1 MRKSHPVRRAV
12 LAGAATVSGIVLLLS
27 LKPASDPGS
36 AQAAGQAPP
45 AAAGQAPQGG
55 VNGAVTGD
63 AAQTQY
69 GAVQVRLTMS
79 NGKITQA
86 EAVQA
91 PKGGRS
97 DQITASSVPRL
108 NQAVVAAQSADIDA
122 VSGATYTS
130 AGYKKSLQ
138 SALDKAKA
146 SAGAQQGSGGAQ
158 TLTGDVA
165 QTQYGPV
172 QVRVTVA
179 GGKITKAEAV
189 QAPKGGRSDQI
200 TSSSVPRLN
209 QAAVTAGTADID
221 AVSGAT
227 YTSAGYKKS
236 LQSALDKAPAQGGS
250 SQAAGSGGGQAATQT
265 LTGSVAQTQYGP
277 VQVRV
282 TVAGG
287 KITKAEA
294 VQAPKG
300 GRSDQITSSS
310 VPRLNQAA
318 VTAGTADID
327 AVSGATYTSAGY
339 KKSLQSAL
347 DKAPAQGGSSQA
359 AGSGGGQAATQTLTG
374 SVAQTQYGPVQVRVT
389 VAGGKITKAEAV
401 QAPKGGRSDQITSSS
416 VPRLNQAAVTAGTAD
431 IDAVSGATYTSAGY
445 KKSLQ
450 SALDK
455 APAQGGS
462 SQAAGSGGGQAA
474 TQTLTGSVAQ
484 TQYGPVQVRVTVAGG
499 KITKAEAVQAPKGG
513 RSDQITSSSVP
524 RLNQAAVAAGNAQI
538 DAVSGATYT
547 SAGYK
552 QSLQSA
558 LDQAGG

>member
-69 GAVQVRLTMS
+69 GAVQVRLTMN

-108 NQAVVAAQSADIDA
+108 NQAAVAAQSAEIDA

-146 SAGAQQGSGGAQ
+146 SAGAQQGSGNAQ

-209 QAAVTAGTADID
+209 QAAVAAGNADID

-236 LQSALDKAPAQGGS
+236 LQSALDKAPAGGGS
-250 SQAAGSGGGQAATQT
+250 SQAAGSGGGQAA
-265 LTGSVAQTQYGP
+265 
-277 VQVRV
+277 
-282 TVAGG
+282 
-287 KITKAEA
+287 
-294 VQAPKG
+294 
-300 GRSDQITSSS
+300 
-310 VPRLNQAA
+310 
-318 VTAGTADID
+318 
-327 AVSGATYTSAGY
+327 
-339 KKSLQSAL
+339 
-347 DKAPAQGGSSQA
+347 
-359 AGSGGGQAATQTLTG
+359 GSGGGQAAT
-374 SVAQTQYGPVQVRVT
+374 R
-389 VAGGKITKAEAV
+389 
-401 QAPKGGRSDQITSSS
+401 
-416 VPRLNQAAVTAGTAD
+416 
-431 IDAVSGATYTSAGY
+431 
-445 KKSLQ
+445 
-450 SALDK
+450 
-455 APAQGGS
+455 
-462 SQAAGSGGGQAA
+462 
-474 TQTLTGSVAQ
+474 TLTGSVAQ

>member
-69 GAVQVRLTMS
+69 GAVQVRLTMN

-108 NQAVVAAQSADIDA
+108 NQAAVTAQSAEIDA

-146 SAGAQQGSGGAQ
+146 SAGSQQGAGGAQ

-209 QAAVTAGTADID
+209 QAAVAAGNAQID

-236 LQSALDKAPAQGGS
+236 LQSALDKAPAGGGS
-250 SQAAGSGGGQAATQT
+250 SQAAGSGGGQAA
-265 LTGSVAQTQYGP
+265 
-277 VQVRV
+277 
-282 TVAGG
+282 
-287 KITKAEA
+287 
-294 VQAPKG
+294 
-300 GRSDQITSSS
+300 
-310 VPRLNQAA
+310 
-318 VTAGTADID
+318 
-327 AVSGATYTSAGY
+327 
-339 KKSLQSAL
+339 
-347 DKAPAQGGSSQA
+347 
-359 AGSGGGQAATQTLTG
+359 GSGGGQAAT
-374 SVAQTQYGPVQVRVT
+374 R
-389 VAGGKITKAEAV
+389 
-401 QAPKGGRSDQITSSS
+401 
-416 VPRLNQAAVTAGTAD
+416 
-431 IDAVSGATYTSAGY
+431 
-445 KKSLQ
+445 
-450 SALDK
+450 
-455 APAQGGS
+455 
-462 SQAAGSGGGQAA
+462 
-474 TQTLTGSVAQ
+474 TLTGSVAQ